1 MKSTIWKSTFRE
13 IKQSFGRFAAILAI
27 VALGVGLF
35 AGLKISQTAMIKTVT
50 EYFKETDFY
59 DYRLMSTVGFSKEDV
74 EVFRQQEDVKAAEGS
89 VSFDILCS
97 ESRGNE
103 TVLKAYSLPEEVNRI
118 TVVEGRLPEAEN
130 ECVVDANLY
139 GNSMIGKKI
148 KLSEQNDEGDLEHFT
163 YREYEVTGLVK
174 SPLYIQFERGTT
186 SLGSGKVAGFMY
198 LMPGGFETD
207 DYTEIYVKFAD
218 EFPLYSEEYE
228 DYLDEKNATWESLTQ
243 EVTEARYKT
252 VVGDA
257 KKELEDGKTELAE
270 KKADAQKELAE
281 AKEKLDEAA
290 AEIADGEKQL
300 KEAREKLESAPA
312 EIEGKEKEL
321 AEAEAL
327 LTEKEA
333 QLDQGEIALGIGYS
347 MGMGQLSEALNSM
360 GNIFGGSSDGENTG
374 SSAGNSGTDNDIL
387 GNLGA
392 DSSMFGDLVS
402 GDFSMEEALAQISS
416 LKQQI
421 ADGRVQIAEAKQ
433 QLKAGKRAI
442 AAAKQQLAD
451 GEKELKEKEKEFE
464 EGKAE
469 YEKGREEY
477 NEAKETFDK
486 EVAEAEEKIADGE
499 KMLAELEEPDSYV
512 LGRNTN
518 VGYVCF
524 ESDSGIVDGIAN
536 VFPVFFFLV
545 AALVCMT
552 TMNRMVEEQRTQIG
566 VLKALGYSQWSIMAK
581 YIFYSG
587 SGALSGCLIGFFG
600 GIVVFPEVIWY
611 AYQMMYRVDSLTLVF
626 EWKLALISLAG
637 AMLCSVGVTYI
648 SCRYELSEA
657 AAELMRPKAPKV
669 GKRVFLEYLP
679 FLWKRLKF
687 LQKVSLRNIFRYKK
701 RFFMMIL
708 GISGCTALLVT
719 GFGVRDSV
727 TNVANQQYTEI
738 QIFDVSVT
746 CQKPVDAAM
755 VQELKAMMPEKIS
768 AYGFAME
775 KTVDLEVDGERKAIS
790 LVAAEDAKTME
801 PFLNLHT
808 QKDEP
813 LSYPGKGEAVISH
826 KIAKTYGVKVGDE
839 ILLQDGD
846 RKELR
851 VTVSGIFENFVYDY
865 VYVAA
870 ETYEEQMGEAPEYKT
885 VYINAAEDQDAHLLG
900 TSLMNMKNAVTVNVS
915 QDFLERFSS
924 MMQSMNLIVFVII
937 LCAAGLAFIVLYNL
951 TNINITER
959 MREIAT
965 IKVLGFYEKETSSYV
980 FRENLMLTFFGALLG
995 LVLGKLLHT
1004 FVMGQIKID
1013 AVTFDVQ
1020 VLPVSYLYSVVLTL
1034 VFALFVN
1041 QMMKKKIDGIS
1052 MTESLKSVD

>member
-374 SSAGNSGTDNDIL
+374 SSAGNSGTDSDIL

>member
-59 DYRLMSTVGFSKEDV
+59 DYRLMSTVGFSNEDV

-97 ESRGNE
+97 ERGGNE
-103 TVLKAYSLPEEVNRI
+103 KVLKAYSLPEEVNRI
-118 TVVEGRLPEAEN
+118 TVVEGCLPEAEN

-139 GNSMIGKKI
+139 GSSMIGKKI

-257 KKELEDGKTELAE
+257 KKGLEDGKTELAE

-347 MGMGQLSEALNSM
+347 MGMGQLSETLNSM

-374 SSAGNSGTDNDIL
+374 SSAGNSETDSDIL

-402 GDFSMEEALAQISS
+402 GDFDMEEALAQISS

-442 AAAKQQLAD
+442 AAAKQQLVD

-499 KMLAELEEPDSYV
+499 KRLAELEEPDSYV

-865 VYVAA
+865 VYVAV

-885 VYINAAEDQDAHLLG
+885 VYINAAEGQDAHLLG

-980 FRENLMLTFFGALLG
+980 FRENLMLTFLGALLG